1 MDTDRVQRWA
11 TLGANIGVLIGII
24 LLVVEL
30 GQNREMT
37 RAQIRN
43 EISRGLT
50 ELLMPIVENAEV
62 AEIILRANDGEQLT
76 PIEEF
81 RLRRRNEL
89 VFRYW
94 ENEHYQYRHGLYDE
108 SEFSADADA
117 IANVI
122 STNPS
127 LRAYWC
133 DERLHYSMSFMDF
146 VDNAIPPGSCE

>member
-30 GQNREMT
+30 EQNREMT

-62 AEIILRANDGEQLT
+62 ADIIMRANDGAQLT
-76 PIEEF
+76 PNEAF
-81 RLRRRNEL
+81 RLQRRSEL

-94 ENEHYQYRHGLYDE
+94 ENAHYQFRHGLYDE

-122 STNPS
+122 SANTS
-127 LRAYWC
+127 LLEYWC
-133 DERLHYSMSFMDF
+133 KERLLYSISFMDF
-146 VDNAIPPGSCE
+146 VDKAIPQGSCE

>member
-30 GQNREMT
+30 EQNREMT

-62 AEIILRANDGEQLT
+62 AEIIMRANDGKQLI
-76 PIEEF
+76 PIEAY
-81 RLRRRNEL
+81 RLRARSEL

-94 ENEHYQYRHGLYDE
+94 ENTHYQYRGGLYDE
-108 SEFSADADA
+108 SEFSADSQA
-117 IANVI
+117 IANVL
-122 STNPS
+122 SVNPS
-127 LRAYWC
+127 LMEFWC
-133 DERLHYSMSFMDF
+133 KERLLYSTSFMNF
-146 VDNAIPPGSCE
+146 VDNAIPQGSCE